1 MSSFHVFVFG
11 IYPYLALAICIVG
24 CIIRFDREPYS
35 WKASSSQMLSSKH
48 FRIASICFHVGV
60 LFVLM
65 GHFVG
70 LLTPEWAYHVVISTA
85 NKQLLAMVS
94 GGFFGV
100 VCLVGL
106 VMLIHRRLSNPRIK
120 ATSSFSDIAILFLLL
135 IQLLLGLSSIFA
147 SAHHMD
153 GSVMIKLASWLQSV
167 VLFDGISG
175 AALIVDVSIIYK
187 LHIFFG
193 FTMILVVPFTR
204 LVHVISA
211 PVWYFGR
218 RYQLVRK
225 RLTSSRTTLLK
236 REEF

>member
-1 MSSFHVFVFG
+1 MSSFHTFIFG
-11 IYPYLALAICIVG
+11 VYPYIALAICILG

-35 WKASSSQMLSSKH
+35 WKASSSQMLSTKN
-48 FRIASICFHVGV
+48 FRIASVCFHVGV
-60 LFVLM
+60 LFILM

-70 LLTPEWAYHVVISTA
+70 LLMPEWMYHSFISTA

-100 VCLVGL
+100 ICLIGL
-106 VMLIHRRLSNPRIK
+106 VMLIHRRLTNPRIK
-120 ATSSFSDIAILFLLL
+120 ATTSFSDLAILLLL
-135 IQLLLGLSSIFA
+135 LLQLVLGLMSIFA
-147 SAHHMD
+147 SANHMD
-153 GSVMIKLASWLQSV
+153 GSVMVKLASWLQSV
-167 VLFDGISG
+167 VLLDGVNGAKLIFD
-175 AALIVDVSIIYK
+175 VNIIYK

-225 RLTSSRTTLLK
+225 RMSSSRTTLLK
-236 REEF
+236 REES